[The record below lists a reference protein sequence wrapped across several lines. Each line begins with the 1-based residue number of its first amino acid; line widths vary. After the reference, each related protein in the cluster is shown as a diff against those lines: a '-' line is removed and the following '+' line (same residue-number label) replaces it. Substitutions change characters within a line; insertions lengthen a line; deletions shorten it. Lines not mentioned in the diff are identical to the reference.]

1 MNISKFVGGK
11 LFDKFT
17 KFVDFETELGIENVD
32 TFTVDVYD
40 EPKRFEQLRY
50 EIASFLMHDQNIRFL
65 KVSRKYGFDNDAAI
79 ADFFKHF
86 VEYNNELSNAK
97 LTFKQFDKVLR
108 VFNEKCETIL
118 RPSLEICQ
126 LSSISNASNSFRR
139 VFTIRELFDC
149 ALFDFKHYVM
159 NFGAVKSYYTD
170 SEVFFDFV
178 SKYTGYLDF
187 LFAKSYEARKN
198 IIEVLDRIDD
208 SFVTPDKKRYV
219 SKIAN
224 RNVIKVLDTN
234 NNKIKEL
241 YLSCQEAWKIMYGE
255 NSLSSLER
263 FFNIAFFRLLYRMAE
278 SHFYAE
284 MDVNPRLAHL
294 ETIK

>member
-1 MNISKFVGGK
+1 MNVSKFVGGK
-11 LFDKFT
+11 LFDKFVQ
-17 KFVDFETELGIENVD
+17 FVDFESTYGIENVD
-32 TFTVDVYD
+32 TVTVDVYD
-40 EPKRFEQLRY
+40 DPKRFEQLRY
-50 EIASFLMHDQNIRFL
+50 EIASFLMLDQNIRFL
-65 KVSRKYGFDNDAAI
+65 KSRNYGFDNDAAI
-79 ADFFKHF
+79 TDFFKHF
-86 VEYNNELSNAK
+86 VEYNNELSNTK

-139 VFTIRELFDC
+139 VFTIRELFDY
-149 ALFDFKHYVM
+149 ALFDFKHYVL
-159 NFGAVKSYYTD
+159 NFGAVNSYYTD
-170 SEVFFDFV
+170 CEVFFDLV

-187 LFAKSYEARKN
+187 LFAKSYEARQN

-208 SFVTPDKKRYV
+208 TFVTPDKKRYV

-224 RNVIKVLDTN
+224 RNVLKVLNTN

>member
-1 MNISKFVGGK
+1 MYGGIFEDFHRYMGTNIPQKQVFDIKVDINKDPEGYEK
-11 LFDKFT
+11 LRQMT
-17 KFVDFETELGIENVD
+17 VDFFNNGG
-32 TFTVDVYD
+32 TVAY
-40 EPKRFEQLRY
+40 Y
-50 EIASFLMHDQNIRFL
+50 
-65 KVSRKYGFDNDAAI
+65 
-79 ADFFKHF
+79 ADDL
-86 VEYNNELSNAK
+86 EY
-97 LTFKQFDKVLR
+97 
-108 VFNEKCETIL
+108 
-118 RPSLEICQ
+118 
-126 LSSISNASNSFRR
+126 
-139 VFTIRELFDC
+139 
-149 ALFDFKHYVM
+149 
-159 NFGAVKSYYTD
+159 D

-208 SFVTPDKKRYV
+208 TFVTPDKKRYV

-284 MDVNPRLAHL
+284 MDVNPHLAHL